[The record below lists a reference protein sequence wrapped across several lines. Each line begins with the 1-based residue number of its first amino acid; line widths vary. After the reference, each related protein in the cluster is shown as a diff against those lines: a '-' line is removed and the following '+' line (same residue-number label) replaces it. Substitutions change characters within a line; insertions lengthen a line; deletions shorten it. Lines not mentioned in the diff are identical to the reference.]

1 MSKGLENFVLALA
14 LVALAACDG
23 QRDGPTTTA
32 EQASAEPVGEA
43 ATAPEISRPPP
54 SWQEAANMAYVGI
67 FDEAVVLANGAWEGE
82 PYVEGGASAPRAGLV
97 DDFLLAGD
105 LDGDA
110 ADESVVLAWSSGG
123 GSGTFDYVAV
133 LDRDGDG
140 VAFNRATAALGDRV
154 KVRSATIRD
163 GRVIFETV
171 QTGAQDAACCPGQK
185 MRRSFALEGDAMTE
199 TSTEDLGRLSLADV
213 PGEWKLVA
221 FGAGEAVPPEV
232 EITVQF
238 SGDTIAGK
246 AACNR
251 YTASVLAGEAP
262 GDLTLSG
269 PLAVTRMM
277 CPPPLMEWEQRYV
290 QALEGLA
297 KYSFQAGKL
306 LLSWR
311 GEDDAGS
318 MMFARVDEDEATAE

>member
-1 MSKGLENFVLALA
+1 
-14 LVALAACDG
+14 
-23 QRDGPTTTA
+23 
-32 EQASAEPVGEA
+32 
-43 ATAPEISRPPP
+43 
-54 SWQEAANMAYVGI
+54 
-67 FDEAVVLANGAWEGE
+67 
-82 PYVEGGASAPRAGLV
+82 
-97 DDFLLAGD
+97 
-105 LDGDA
+105 
-110 ADESVVLAWSSGG
+110 
-123 GSGTFDYVAV
+123 
-133 LDRDGDG
+133 
-140 VAFNRATAALGDRV
+140 
-154 KVRSATIRD
+154 
-163 GRVIFETV
+163 
-171 QTGAQDAACCPGQK
+171 
-185 MRRSFALEGDAMTE
+185 MTE
-199 TSTEDLGRLSLADV
+199 TSTQDLGRLSLADV
-213 PGEWKLVA
+213 PGEWRQVA
-221 FGAGEAVPPEV
+221 FSAAEAVPPEV

-306 LLSWR
+306 LLSLR

-318 MMFARVDEDEATAE
+318 MMFARVDEAEATAE